1 MGMLR
6 RFFARVGNVLRP
18 GSREP
23 ELTREVAA
31 HLALLEDEFVRRG
44 LTPEEAR
51 LAARRAFGGVEQ
63 TKELQRDA
71 RSFVWLDD
79 TRRDL
84 QYAVRV
90 LRRAPGFTAAIV
102 LTLAVGMGANTAI
115 FSVIRGV
122 VLRPLGY
129 PDADRLVVV
138 LGRWTD
144 TGRTMTNLAGGD
156 EMDVR
161 ALGEFEAFA
170 HYYGGAMG
178 VQLEDHA
185 EFAGTQLVHP
195 DFFHVFGVLPEAGRL
210 LNRDDA
216 ERSAI
221 VSRAFA
227 ERNFG
232 GSPAALGQPVFIE
245 NRSYEIVGVMPA
257 AMRFPANAEVWAAAA
272 LDPENRNRSG
282 HNYRTVARLAPGV
295 TMEAANARLTAG

>member
-1 MGMLR
+1 
-6 RFFARVGNVLRP
+6 
-18 GSREP
+18 
-23 ELTREVAA
+23 
-31 HLALLEDEFVRRG
+31 
-44 LTPEEAR
+44 
-51 LAARRAFGGVEQ
+51 
-63 TKELQRDA
+63 
-71 RSFVWLDD
+71 VWLDD

-90 LRRAPGFTAAIV
+90 LRRAPGFTLAIV

-144 TGRTMTNLAGGD
+144 TGRTMSNLAGGD

-195 DFFHVFGVLPEAGRL
+195 AFFRVFGVLPEAGRAFG
-210 LNRDDA
+210 RDDA
-216 ERSAI
+216 DGHDR
-221 VSRAFA
+221 
-227 ERNFG
+227 
-232 GSPAALGQPVFIE
+232 
-245 NRSYEIVGVMPA
+245 VGRGA
-257 AMRFPANAEVWAAAA
+257 
-272 LDPENRNRSG
+272 
-282 HNYRTVARLAPGV
+282 
-295 TMEAANARLTAG
+295 